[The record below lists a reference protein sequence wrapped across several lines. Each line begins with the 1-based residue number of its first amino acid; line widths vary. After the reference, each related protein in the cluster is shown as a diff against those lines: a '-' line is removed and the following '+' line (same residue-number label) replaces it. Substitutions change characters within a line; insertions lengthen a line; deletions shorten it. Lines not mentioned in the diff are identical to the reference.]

1 MYEGGDVAKAGILE
15 FDVKPVEEGI
25 YSVEYRNTYPN
36 PLVVI
41 VGKTLSA
48 VWPNK
53 ELILR
58 FKFLK

>member
-1 MYEGGDVAKAGILE
+1 MAKAGILE